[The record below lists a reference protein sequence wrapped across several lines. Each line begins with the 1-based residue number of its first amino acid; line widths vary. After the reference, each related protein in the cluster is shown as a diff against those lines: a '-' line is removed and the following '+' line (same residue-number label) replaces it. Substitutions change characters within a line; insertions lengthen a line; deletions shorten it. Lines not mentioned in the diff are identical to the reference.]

1 MDKGAL
7 GIAGL
12 VAGIL
17 GVVVGGLAYMNAG
30 SAGGKADEALVL
42 IDEGASDAAG
52 PAEIRKA
59 VREEIA
65 ATKAELQAMVA
76 AARADITKLQEQAER
91 ADVLLDAKRHA
102 DANAARG
109 SENLKTEVKALQ
121 QEMNSGDQETKAH
134 YDKLK
139 ADIEEEIKKRDEAI
153 KRMVTRWRESG
164 AM

>member
-12 VAGIL
+12 VAGIV
-17 GVVVGGLAYMNAG
+17 GVLVGVFAYMNAN
-30 SAGGKADEALVL
+30 SAADKADQALVL
-42 IDEGASDAAG
+42 IDEGPSDAVG
-52 PAEIRKA
+52 PAEIRRA
-59 VREEIA
+59 VKEEIA
-65 ATKAELQAMVA
+65 ATKAELEAMVA
-76 AARADITKLQEQAER
+76 AARADITELQEQAER

-102 DANAARG
+102 DANAARS

-121 QEMNSGDQETKAH
+121 QEMTSGDQETKAH

-139 ADIEEEIKKRDEAI
+139 AEIAEEIKKRDEAI
-153 KRMVTRWRESG
+153 KRMVTRWMESG